1 MLHIVALTILAAANA
16 ASSNTSTFVLQ
27 SATDFVLGGGAGV
40 QAAPLNSLRSGNPG
54 QHSTAALALALSP
67 GIVIDRL
74 TCAYRYDTGYGPSG
88 TGKTM
93 MANAL
98 ASMIGKKVLM
108 INFPSLGTN
117 QAGAIL
123 KLVFRE
129 AKIHDAILFFDECE
143 SIFMDRTK
151 GNMQV

>member
-1 MLHIVALTILAAANA
+1 
-16 ASSNTSTFVLQ
+16 
-27 SATDFVLGGGAGV
+27 
-40 QAAPLNSLRSGNPG
+40 
-54 QHSTAALALALSP
+54 
-67 GIVIDRL
+67 
-74 TCAYRYDTGYGPSG
+74 
-88 TGKTM
+88 M

-151 GNMQV
+151 GNMQVSTVPTSPASHPTSHPASCPYPYCR

>member
-1 MLHIVALTILAAANA
+1 
-16 ASSNTSTFVLQ
+16 
-27 SATDFVLGGGAGV
+27 
-40 QAAPLNSLRSGNPG
+40 
-54 QHSTAALALALSP
+54 
-67 GIVIDRL
+67 
-74 TCAYRYDTGYGPSG
+74 
-88 TGKTM
+88 
-93 MANAL
+93 
-98 ASMIGKKVLM
+98 M

-151 GNMQV
+151 GNMQVSTARASNLRVLPPPVPPLSPLTTPTAGEHRAH